1 MGAEDDQHLAQAE
14 VLAAEDVAA
23 PDRAALR
30 RQQMA
35 LGHVVDVDHVEDGV
49 DVGRHLAV
57 EEADDRSP
65 GGRRGAVAVADRER
79 RLGQHD
85 VGALGGQ
92 AKGLVLGDVLR
103 ALVGPVE
110 LFDVRVGALDGVGA
124 APVVEADR
132 ADGAGDHDPA
142 ALRRRRL
149 DDVAGAAD
157 VDVVEV
163 GGVGQPERGRGRR
176 RG

>member
-1 MGAEDDQHLAQAE
+1 MPGRDGGDGEAGVGAEDDQHLSQAE

-65 GGRRGAVAVADRER
+65 GGRRGAVPSPT
-79 RLGQHD
+79 GN
-85 VGALGGQ
+85 VGWVSTTSA
-92 AKGLVLGDVLR
+92 
-103 ALVGPVE
+103 PS
-110 LFDVRVGALDGVGA
+110 A
-124 APVVEADR
+124 A
-132 ADGAGDHDPA
+132 
-142 ALRRRRL
+142 RRRASCSATYFERL
-149 DDVAGAAD
+149 
-157 VDVVEV
+157 
-163 GGVGQPERGRGRR
+163 
-176 RG
+176 